1 MVANEVNVSYQGKI
15 VAVKLYSCQSRRD
28 RWTLLRTHMVVNAV
42 NVSYQGKIVAVKLS
56 KHREVF
62 FFSAS
67 MYPIDSSDLIGD
79 DVTMTLHQFLVDCIT
94 DDLYISEI
102 DV

>member
-1 MVANEVNVSYQGKI
+1 
-15 VAVKLYSCQSRRD
+15 
-28 RWTLLRTHMVVNAV
+28 MVVNAV

-56 KHREVF
+56 KNREVF

-67 MYPIDSSDLIGD
+67 MYPIGSSDLIGD
-79 DVTMTLHQFLVDCIT
+79 DITMTLHQFLVDYIT

-102 DV
+102 DMYNIILCTRVPYVCARQIDV